1 MKISSFG
8 NKQSLPKSTAQKTE
22 ISKVGQAFSNL
33 LDNAEREG
41 TQGQLMEMV
50 EKIKAAGSRLKMSAT
65 EANIRDY
72 KELIKEYLSYV
83 LKNFYKLKHDR
94 SINYSTVFTRVE
106 IINKE
111 VDELTQKLL
120 GQERDNLDIVAE
132 VDRIAGLILDVY
144 S

>member
-65 EANIRDY
+65 EANIR
-72 KELIKEYLSYV
+72 
-83 LKNFYKLKHDR
+83 
-94 SINYSTVFTRVE
+94 
-106 IINKE
+106 IIRN
-111 VDELTQKLL
+111 
-120 GQERDNLDIVAE
+120 
-132 VDRIAGLILDVY
+132 
-144 S
+144 

>member
-1 MKISSFG
+1 M
-8 NKQSLPKSTAQKTE
+8 
-22 ISKVGQAFSNL
+22 
-33 LDNAEREG
+33 
-41 TQGQLMEMV
+41 
-50 EKIKAAGSRLKMSAT
+50 
-65 EANIRDY
+65 
-72 KELIKEYLSYV
+72 KEYLSYV